1 MNTSGTWRTNR
12 TSTPKKKKKEKKE
25 RSQMTKGT
33 AGSILRVLK
42 PPEPATGDI
51 FFEAGGS
58 TFHTHTCPTDPP
70 HTWKCN
76 SPYCN
81 FLHDLCPDHGG
92 AEPVTIGREPWK
104 R

>member
-1 MNTSGTWRTNR
+1 
-12 TSTPKKKKKEKKE
+12 
-25 RSQMTKGT
+25 MTKET
-33 AGSILRVLK
+33 AGRSLLRILK
-42 PPEPATGDI
+42 PPEPVAGDI

-58 TFHTHTCPTDPP
+58 TFHTHTCPQGP

-81 FLHDLCPDHGG
+81 FLNDLCPDHDGP
-92 AEPVTIGREPWK
+92 EPVVIGREPWK